1 MNNLI
6 LWDVYEISSVNV
18 VLHGVKCRRRIRNF
32 GIEKNFNV
40 LAENAVD
47 KENVVRFAV
56 ISEIDASNL
65 IDFIYKQLGDVK
77 IENIARAINNPVL
90 STWKINDG
98 KD

>member
-18 VLHGVKCRRRIRNF
+18 KLHGVRCRRKIRNF
-32 GIEKNFNV
+32 GIENNFNV

-56 ISEIDASNL
+56 ISGTEIYVL
-65 IDFIYKQLGDVK
+65 VDFIREQFGDLK
-77 IENIARAINNPVL
+77 I
-90 STWKINDG
+90 
-98 KD
+98 